1 LLKFSFVSA
10 KNWVKLYFWFCW
22 FATESLELIW
32 FSFFFLFSAS
42 ESQKKHFRNKSLKHR
57 HFVAGQFLSR
67 SFVVLLRKSIP
78 QNRNLK
84 TAA

>member
-1 LLKFSFVSA
+1 VLLAQNLNLIRKKA
-10 KNWVKLYFWFCW
+10 KCICKAWL
-22 FATESLELIW
+22 
-32 FSFFFLFSAS
+32 
-42 ESQKKHFRNKSLKHR
+42 KKSKNLKSKSKIIVVMPNKSLKHR

-67 SFVVLLRKSIP
+67 SFVVLLRKSAP

>member
-1 LLKFSFVSA
+1 MRVINLADANRVG
-10 KNWVKLYFWFCW
+10 
-22 FATESLELIW
+22 
-32 FSFFFLFSAS
+32 
-42 ESQKKHFRNKSLKHR
+42 
-57 HFVAGQFLSR
+57 AGQFLSR

>member
-1 LLKFSFVSA
+1 MP
-10 KNWVKLYFWFCW
+10 
-22 FATESLELIW
+22 
-32 FSFFFLFSAS
+32 
-42 ESQKKHFRNKSLKHR
+42 NKSLKHR

-67 SFVVLLRKSIP
+67 SFVVLLRKSNP

>member
-1 LLKFSFVSA
+1 LVWSKDKFGLTSRSSITPA
-10 KNWVKLYFWFCW
+10 LR
-22 FATESLELIW
+22 
-32 FSFFFLFSAS
+32 AS
-42 ESQKKHFRNKSLKHR
+42 
-57 HFVAGQFLSR
+57 VGQFLSR

>member
-1 LLKFSFVSA
+1 MGGFLKM
-10 KNWVKLYFWFCW
+10 
-22 FATESLELIW
+22 
-32 FSFFFLFSAS
+32 
-42 ESQKKHFRNKSLKHR
+42 HNKSLKHR
-57 HFVAGQFLSR
+57 ALGAGQFLIR